1 MEDYFSKIL
10 LTILSFINI
19 FLTIKY
25 KFIGEKLNIFDKN
38 EFLKT
43 NKKIY
48 LIGGI
53 LLIINILFIY
63 FFLNYNA
70 VINYSLI
77 IGSILIFTLGF
88 FDDKLNLN
96 ANLKLVITVLI
107 IFFILI
113 LDDHLLLLNLKFNFI
128 DFSISTSKFA
138 IPFTIL
144 CFALYLNAFN
154 MFDGINLQCGIYS
167 AIIAIY
173 FFIISNNI
181 IFLTLLSFLIP
192 FLYFNFKNK
201 IYLGDSGSLLLGLF
215 FGYFFIKFYNL
226 ELIKNVE
233 EVFIL
238 MCVPGIDMFRLFCE
252 RIYNKKNPFKKDER
266 HIHHILNKKFSPIV
280 TVLLIQGLFLNIIF
294 FYFYINFIFSLI
306 YFLIIYSLIVI
317 KIK

>member
-19 FLTIKY
+19 FFIIKY

-63 FFLNYNA
+63 FFLNYNGL
-70 VINYSLI
+70 INYSLI

-96 ANLKLVITVLI
+96 ANLKLLIILLI

-181 IFLTLLSFLIP
+181 IFLTLLSF
-192 FLYFNFKNK
+192 
-201 IYLGDSGSLLLGLF
+201 
-215 FGYFFIKFYNL
+215 
-226 ELIKNVE
+226 
-233 EVFIL
+233 
-238 MCVPGIDMFRLFCE
+238 
-252 RIYNKKNPFKKDER
+252 
-266 HIHHILNKKFSPIV
+266 
-280 TVLLIQGLFLNIIF
+280 
-294 FYFYINFIFSLI
+294 
-306 YFLIIYSLIVI
+306 
-317 KIK
+317 

>member
-19 FLTIKY
+19 FLIIKY

-63 FFLNYNA
+63 FFLNYNGL
-70 VINYSLI
+70 INYSLI

-192 FLYFNFKNK
+192 FYILISK
-201 IYLGDSGSLLLGLF
+201 
-215 FGYFFIKFYNL
+215 IKF
-226 ELIKNVE
+226 I
-233 EVFIL
+233 
-238 MCVPGIDMFRLFCE
+238 
-252 RIYNKKNPFKKDER
+252 
-266 HIHHILNKKFSPIV
+266 
-280 TVLLIQGLFLNIIF
+280 
-294 FYFYINFIFSLI
+294 
-306 YFLIIYSLIVI
+306 
-317 KIK
+317 

>member
-1 MEDYFSKIL
+1 MC
-10 LTILSFINI
+10 
-19 FLTIKY
+19 
-25 KFIGEKLNIFDKN
+25 
-38 EFLKT
+38 FLKT

-77 IGSILIFTLGF
+77 IGSILLFTLGF

-215 FGYFFIKFYNL
+215 FGYFFL
-226 ELIKNVE
+226 
-233 EVFIL
+233 
-238 MCVPGIDMFRLFCE
+238 RLQ
-252 RIYNKKNPFKKDER
+252 
-266 HIHHILNKKFSPIV
+266 
-280 TVLLIQGLFLNIIF
+280 T
-294 FYFYINFIFSLI
+294 NF
-306 YFLIIYSLIVI
+306 
-317 KIK
+317 